1 MHIEHDITLL
11 LSKSLHGSDKWLRL
25 NNVFF
30 DVDKSQIL
38 PTSEPELKRI
48 AEAIQRYGISVV
60 VEGHTDNTGS
70 DEHNKALSLARAESV
85 RQALIRL
92 GCRPD
97 RLSAEGFGSSR
108 PVADNSTPEG
118 RQLNRRVELHLK
130 KGQ

>member
-11 LSKSLHGSDKWLRL
+11 LYQQLHGCDKWLRL

-30 DVDKSQIL
+30 DVDKSHIL
-38 PTSEPELKRI
+38 PTSEPELRRI
-48 AEAIQRYGISVV
+48 AEAIQRYGVSVI

-70 DEHNKALSLARAESV
+70 DEHNKSLSQARAESV
-85 RQALIRL
+85 RMALIRL
-92 GCRPD
+92 GCKPE
-97 RLSAEGFGSSR
+97 RLTAEGFGSSR
-108 PVADNSTPEG
+108 PVADNATPEG